1 MSCYG
6 ISASNILTQKTKLT
20 SLSCVTMPKT
30 MTSPSLAVLPK
41 SASTVFS
48 YRANKK
54 TNHFDRNLAV
64 CVLVCV
70 EFPLFLLILAND
82 P

>member
-48 YRANKK
+48 YRANKNK
-54 TNHFDRNLAV
+54 
-64 CVLVCV
+64 
-70 EFPLFLLILAND
+70 LL
-82 P
+82 